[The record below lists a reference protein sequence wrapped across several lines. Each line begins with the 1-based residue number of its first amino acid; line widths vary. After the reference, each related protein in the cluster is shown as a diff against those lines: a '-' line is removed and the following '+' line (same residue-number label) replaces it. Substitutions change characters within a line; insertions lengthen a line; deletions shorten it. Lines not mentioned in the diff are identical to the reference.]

1 MEIMEKFY
9 LIYQLKN
16 YLIKVKN
23 KLEDNYVDLV
33 SSLPEKE
40 YYDKNSN
47 TFDGIY
53 KKKETDEIDDNEDLY
68 DEYRYKLDGK
78 YKKVLLD
85 KPTKPVYGMMNNRL
99 LDCLKSTLENALKG
113 DETNYVIDLQSEEYR
128 LINDLAKDK
137 DNCPKIADELMSNL
151 I

>member
-68 DEYRYKLDGK
+68 DEDRYKLDGK
-78 YKKVLLD
+78 YKKV
-85 KPTKPVYGMMNNRL
+85 L